1 MKDNNTGRG
10 DRRWGEVSM
19 SDAHDS
25 RTRMPASFGRRS
37 FLFAAAGTGAA
48 GVAVLTGTAQAAA
61 PEQALAEPAGDS
73 RGYRV
78 TGHVARYYRS
88 TRL

>member
-1 MKDNNTGRG
+1 MND
-10 DRRWGEVSM
+10 EM
-19 SDAHDS
+19 
-25 RTRMPASFGRRS
+25 RTKRPASFGRRS

-48 GVAVLTGTAQAAA
+48 GLAAVSGAARA
-61 PEQALAEPAGDS
+61 ATPEEAAKAEPEGEGK
-73 RGYRV
+73 GYRV

>member
-1 MKDNNTGRG
+1 MTDKKTRPTSRLG
-10 DRRWGEVSM
+10 DKTM
-19 SDAHDS
+19 SDARDPL
-25 RTRMPASFGRRS
+25 TKGPASFGRRS

-48 GVAVLTGTAQAAA
+48 GLAVVSGAAQAAT
-61 PEQALAEPAGDS
+61 PEEARAEPAGKS
-73 RGYRV
+73 QGYRV